1 MVLKISLLEFILRT
15 IPESFLII
23 LAVHLLS
30 YKKIE
35 PKTYINA
42 SVFIAISTYLVRVL
56 PINYGVHTI
65 INIMIYVL
73 AIVSINK
80 LGVIKAISSVLK
92 IIITISVC
100 EWINVA
106 VLDKVMKLDLQVIFS
121 EPLKKII
128 YSTPSLVMFG
138 IAILLFYKYKFKSR
152 IEISSVCH

>member
-92 IIITISVC
+92 IIVTISVC
-100 EWINVA
+100 ELINVA

-138 IAILLFYKYKFKSR
+138 IAILLFYKYKFKPT
-152 IEISSVCH
+152 IEITSVCH